1 MKLRRKHLFRKYEGA
16 LFHSDSSSREDKV
29 YGFYLLMRPLLGW
42 AKRSLLE
49 LGLLAD
55 EAESELFI
63 LCERLFS
70 GYNKYKSSL
79 IPYLERQL
87 PWQIS
92 KMFNRVKKY
101 MCEEEVPYGLFALE
115 EEYELDEEFYWTTPG
130 ILFENRYI
138 GKFFTRSEK
147 YVISILFTADEKDL
161 SAQGLARLCGIDRRI
176 MKEML
181 NGLQEVLLTGGI
193 Q

>member
-1 MKLRRKHLFRKYEGA
+1 MKLSRKHLFRKYEGV
-16 LFHSDSSSREDKV
+16 LFHSDSSKGDRI

-42 AKRSLLE
+42 AKRHLLE
-49 LGLLAD
+49 LGLLAE

-63 LCERLFS
+63 MCEKLFS
-70 GYNKYKSSL
+70 GYDKYKSSL
-79 IPYLERQL
+79 IPYLEKQL

-92 KMFNRVKKY
+92 KMFSRVDKY
-101 MCEEEVPYGLFALE
+101 TCTEEEPNGLLALE
-115 EEYELDEEFYWTTPG
+115 DVYELDEEFYWSTPN
-130 ILFENRYI
+130 ILFEDRYI

-147 YVISILFTADEKDL
+147 YVISIVLTADESDL
-161 SAQGLARLCGIDRRI
+161 SAKGLARLCGIDRRT

-181 NGLQEVLLTGGI
+181 EGIQEVLLTGGI